1 MAVEDEEV
9 WALRGPVMGQFL
21 IFVFVLAWINVVAH
35 APISEGWRITLS
47 IIGNVAIVA
56 SVTLI
61 VARSKR
67 A

>member
-1 MAVEDEEV
+1 
-9 WALRGPVMGQFL
+9 MGQFL